1 MHPNTGT
8 FTTIDEYIAL
18 FPEDVQDKLTKIRAV
33 IKAAA
38 PQAAERISYRM
49 PAFTLNGILVYFA
62 AFTTHISF
70 FPTSS
75 GVAKFK
81 EELAGYES
89 SKGTIRFPLD
99 KPIPY
104 DLIGRITTF
113 RVQENIGKSPKR
125 SK

>member
-1 MHPNTGT
+1 MDPNSEK

-18 FPEDVQDKLTKIRAV
+18 FPEDVQEKLKKIRSV

-38 PQAAERISYRM
+38 PHATETISYQM
-49 PAFTLNGILVYFA
+49 PAFKLYGILVYFA
-62 AFTTHISF
+62 AFANHVSF

-81 EELAGYES
+81 EELVGFET

-104 DLIGRITTF
+104 DLIDRITTF
-113 RVQENIGKSPKR
+113 RVQENVEKSQKR

>member
-1 MHPNTGT
+1 MDPNSEK

-18 FPEDVQDKLTKIRAV
+18 FPEDVQEKLKKIRSV

-38 PQAAERISYRM
+38 PHATETISYQM
-49 PAFTLNGILVYFA
+49 PAFKLNGILVYFA
-62 AFTTHISF
+62 AFANHVSF

-81 EELAGYES
+81 EELVGFET

-104 DLIGRITTF
+104 DLIDRITTF
-113 RVQENIGKSPKR
+113 RVQENVEKSQKR

>member
-18 FPEDVQDKLTKIRAV
+18 FPEDVQEKLRKMRSV

>member
-81 EELAGYES
+81 EELAGYET

-104 DLIGRITTF
+104 DLIGHITAF
-113 RVQENIGKSPKR
+113 RVQENIGKLPKR

>member
-1 MHPNTGT
+1 MDPNSDK

-18 FPEDVQDKLTKIRAV
+18 FPVDVQEKLKKIRSV

-38 PQAAERISYRM
+38 PHATETISYQM
-49 PAFTLNGILVYFA
+49 PAFKFNGILVYFA
-62 AFTTHISF
+62 AFANHVSF

-75 GVAKFK
+75 GVEKFK
-81 EELAGYES
+81 EELAGYET

-104 DLIGRITTF
+104 DLIERITTF
-113 RVQENIGKSPKR
+113 RVQENDRKSPKK